1 MIEKIFVSE
10 IRVRLLKE
18 LLLTKE
24 EDLHIRELTRRVK
37 TEVNAVRRE
46 LDNLESIKLVS
57 RVPRGNKVFY
67 AINRKHALFPELL
80 GLIGKEYG
88 LGKKLLNSYK
98 SLGEVKFISLRRA
111 FVQGLKSKSKEV
123 DVLIV
128 GKIDIGK
135 AEKLISAEE
144 EKYNTEINFTV
155 LDFDELELRKEKKDP
170 FIMNILLTP
179 KIMLIG
185 LEEELLK

>member
-18 LLLTKE
+18 LLLSKE
-24 EDLHIRELTRRVK
+24 NDIHVRELTRRVK

-67 AINRKHALFPELL
+67 AINRDHVLFPELL
-80 GLIGKEYG
+80 GLIAKEYG
-88 LGKKLLNSYK
+88 IGKKLLNSYK
-98 SLGEVKFISLRRA
+98 SLGAVKFLSLRKA
-111 FVQGLKSKSKEV
+111 FVNGVRSQNKEI

-128 GKIDIGK
+128 GNIDIEK
-135 AEKLISAEE
+135 AEKLIANEE

-155 LDFDELELRKEKKDP
+155 LDFEELQQRKEKKDP
-170 FIMNILLTP
+170 FIMNILLAP
-179 KIMLIG
+179 KFMLVG
-185 LEEELLK
+185 LEEDLVK